1 MSDQSDSELLKS
13 ASFRIFRQCAVWPG
27 LCKGFVV
34 DKMDGASEGDPVS
47 NFGNGANDDLDFVD
61 PAHIDGRE
69 TPPFGIRVRVN

>member
-13 ASFRIFRQCAVWPG
+13 ASFRIFVSVPFAG

-34 DKMDGASEGDPVS
+34 DKMDGASEGNPVS
-47 NFGNGANDDLDFVD
+47 NFGNGPNDDLDFVG

-69 TPPFGIRVRVN
+69 TPLFGIRVRVN